1 MREIRELNK
10 LLKCYKTYSVESL
23 IHSLKFYQKHILD
36 SLDGKDIIFPHHIV
50 GMSIPY
56 AQLAFLK
63 IENNNSD
70 IEALKNLNLALMYA
84 EVGRELQLKDFKI
97 KPLDKM
103 NVHDLKKYFSEFS
116 ALLFW
121 AILLNNKN
129 LAKKLARQVEF
140 CLQQKFLSNFPL
152 SYDYFSLWAYYKW
165 INEKFILES
174 KIDGKFKD
182 LINNWSCDSVFLQP
196 LLTDIANLHCEELID
211 SDSRKYP
218 PKFINPP
225 FTLLPLE
232 IHVINK
238 LRVLDKLD
246 KISLNH
252 PLMKTYSAQITEFE
266 VIGDN
271 LLETIQINF
280 L

>member
-1 MREIRELNK
+1 MKSIRELNK
-10 LLKCYKTYSVESL
+10 LLKAYKRYSIENL
-23 IHSLKFYQKHILD
+23 AYSLKFDQKHILD
-36 SLDGKDIIFPHHIV
+36 TLDGEDILFPHHIV
-50 GMSIPY
+50 GMSISY

-63 IENNNSD
+63 IENNNAD
-70 IEALKNLNLALMYA
+70 IDALNSLNLALMYA
-84 EVGRELQLKDFKI
+84 EVGRELQLKDFKR

-103 NVHDLKKYFSEFS
+103 NVHELKKYFSEFS
-116 ALLFW
+116 ALIFW

-140 CLQQKFLSNFPL
+140 CLQQQFLSDFPF
-152 SYDYFSLWAYYKW
+152 SYNYFSLWAYYKW
-165 INEKFILES
+165 INEEFTLEA

-182 LINNWSCDSVFLQP
+182 LIDNWSYDSVFLEP
-196 LLTDIANLHCEELID
+196 LLIDIANLHCEELID
-211 SDSRKYP
+211 NNLRKYP

-238 LRVLDKLD
+238 LRALDELEE
-246 KISLNH
+246 ISLNH
-252 PLMKTYSAQITEFE
+252 PLMNTQSAKIKDFE
-266 VIGDN
+266 VISDD
-271 LLETIQINF
+271 LLETIQISF